1 MEILMTVRKIAS
13 ICTMGANAS
22 ALEKEIGPEQ
32 FPVNEHYFGLVNFGN
47 TCYCNSVLQALYFC
61 RPFRE
66 KVLAY
71 KVQPRRKES
80 LLTCLA
86 DLFNSIATQKKKV
99 GVIPPKKFISRLRKE
114 NELFDNYMQQDAHEF
129 LNYLL
134 NTIAD
139 LLQEEKTPEQQ
150 THNGKLLHN
159 GGAGGVGG
167 GGDAGGDVGGGGGG
181 GGGGSSGGTKEAQR
195 TWVHEIFQGTLTNE
209 TRCLNCEA
217 VSSKDEDFL
226 DLSVDVEQNTS
237 ITHCLRGFSNTET
250 LCSEYKY
257 YCEQCRS
264 KQEAQKRMRVKKLPM
279 ILALHLKRFKYMDQL
294 HRYTKLSYRVVFP
307 LELRLFNTSG
317 DATNPDR
324 MYDLVAVV
332 VHCGS
337 GPNRGHYITIVKSH
351 GFWLLFDDDIVEK
364 IDAQAIEE
372 FYGLTSDISK
382 NSESGYILFYQ
393 SRD

>member
-80 LLTCLA
+80 LLACLA
-86 DLFNSIATQKKKV
+86 DLFSSIATQKKKV

-139 LLQEEKTPEQQ
+139 LLQEEKSQERQQ
-150 THNGKLLHN
+150 NGKPLQN
-159 GGAGGVGG
+159 GGGGGAGGGG
-167 GGDAGGDVGGGGGG
+167 AASQDEPPTAVAAGPGD
-181 GGGGSSGGTKEAQR
+181 KETQR
-195 TWVHEIFQGTLTNE
+195 TWVHDIFQGTLTNE

-372 FYGLTSDISK
+372 FYGLTSDVSK

>member
-13 ICTMGANAS
+13 ICTMGTNAS

-139 LLQEEKTPEQQ
+139 LLQEEKSQERHQ
-150 THNGKLLHN
+150 NGKLVQN
-159 GGAGGVGG
+159 GGA
-167 GGDAGGDVGGGGGG
+167 GGG
-181 GGGGSSGGTKEAQR
+181 GGGGSGTTTGEANSAEKNQQ

-294 HRYTKLSYRVVFP
+294 NRYTKLSYRVVFP

-324 MYDLVAVV
+324 LYDLVAVV

-337 GPNRGHYITIVKSH
+337 GPNRGHYITIVKSY

>member
-71 KVQPRRKES
+71 KIQPRRKES

-139 LLQEEKTPEQQ
+139 LLQEEKSQERQQ
-150 THNGKLLHN
+150 NGKVVQN
-159 GGAGGVGG
+159 GGS
-167 GGDAGGDVGGGGGG
+167 G
-181 GGGGSSGGTKEAQR
+181 GGGGSGSSTGEGEMEEKTQQ

-279 ILALHLKRFKYMDQL
+279 ILALHLKRFKYMDQI

-324 MYDLVAVV
+324 LYDLVAVV

-351 GFWLLFDDDIVEK
+351 GFWLLFDDDIVE
-364 IDAQAIEE
+364 AYGRFARTVTHQAALATRVRGSTERTAI
-372 FYGLTSDISK
+372 YKS
-382 NSESGYILFYQ
+382 LF
-393 SRD
+393 SVHHHCP

>member
-80 LLTCLA
+80 LLTCLS

-139 LLQEEKTPEQQ
+139 LLQEEKSQERQQ
-150 THNGKLLHN
+150 NGKLVQN
-159 GGAGGVGG
+159 
-167 GGDAGGDVGGGGGG
+167 GGGGGTGGGGSEG
-181 GGGGSSGGTKEAQR
+181 GGGGEGEGGKETQQ

-351 GFWLLFDDDIVEK
+351 GFWLLFDDDIVE
-364 IDAQAIEE
+364 
-372 FYGLTSDISK
+372 TSCRHDVM
-382 NSESGYILFYQ
+382 YTH
-393 SRD
+393 DVM

>member
-80 LLTCLA
+80 LLTCLS

-139 LLQEEKTPEQQ
+139 LLQEEKSQERQQ
-150 THNGKLLHN
+150 NGKLVQN
-159 GGAGGVGG
+159 GG
-167 GGDAGGDVGGGGGG
+167 GGGTGGGSEGGGGGG
-181 GGGGSSGGTKEAQR
+181 GGGGGEGEGGKETQQ

>member
-1 MEILMTVRKIAS
+1 MFERIFFLT
-13 ICTMGANAS
+13 GANAS

-71 KVQPRRKES
+71 KVSDQTISGTRRNENCMGKPVKMKH
-80 LLTCLA
+80 LA
-86 DLFNSIATQKKKV
+86 
-99 GVIPPKKFISRLRKE
+99 GFIYSVSFILPNVSPLHEYNK
-114 NELFDNYMQQDAHEF
+114 LFDNYMQQDAHEF

-139 LLQEEKTPEQQ
+139 LLQEEKSQERQQ
-150 THNGKLLHN
+150 NGKLLQN
-159 GGAGGVGG
+159 GG
-167 GGDAGGDVGGGGGG
+167 GGR
-181 GGGGSSGGTKEAQR
+181 KETQQQ

>member
-150 THNGKLLHN
+150 AHNGKLLHN
-159 GGAGGVGG
+159 GGAGGAGG
-167 GGDAGGDVGGGGGG
+167 VGGDAGGDVGGGG

>member
-1 MEILMTVRKIAS
+1 GGRRMEILMTVRKIAS

-139 LLQEEKTPEQQ
+139 LLQEEKSQERQQ
-150 THNGKLLHN
+150 NGKVVQN
-159 GGAGGVGG
+159 
-167 GGDAGGDVGGGGGG
+167 
-181 GGGGSSGGTKEAQR
+181 GGGGSGSVSNTGEADSAEKNQQ

-257 YCEQCRS
+257 YCEQCLS

-324 MYDLVAVV
+324 LYDLVAVV